1 MGHIWELLRNIG
13 GVVLLVMLGIWL
25 MGSSQ
30 AGHLLGHGEF
40 ARALDHF
47 ISGGVRVVE
56 QGIDWLRQTGR

>member
-1 MGHIWELLRNIG
+1 MGRIWEPLKTIG

-25 MGSSQ
+25 IGSSQ

-56 QGIDWLRQTGR
+56 QVIHWLRQTGR